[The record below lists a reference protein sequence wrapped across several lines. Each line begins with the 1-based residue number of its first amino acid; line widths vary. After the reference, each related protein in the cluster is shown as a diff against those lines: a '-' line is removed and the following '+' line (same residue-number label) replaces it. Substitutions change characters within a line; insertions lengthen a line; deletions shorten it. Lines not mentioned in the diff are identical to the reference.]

1 MKHLTVQKINGK
13 GKKKF
18 VFLKFFYEYAWK
30 CKKKLLKNPEG
41 QRTRDLSLETES
53 ALEQKLKAI
62 KAETNF
68 QME

>member
-13 GKKKF
+13 GKKGG
-18 VFLKFFYEYAWK
+18 FLKNFFINMLGNA
-30 CKKKLLKNPEG
+30 KKKKIKNPEG

>member
-1 MKHLTVQKINGK
+1 MARE
-13 GKKKF
+13 KKSLF
-18 VFLKFFYEYAWK
+18 FLNFFYEYAWK
-30 CKKKLLKNPEG
+30 CKKKILKNPEG